1 MELFMKSFT
10 SPYSQDHSRD
20 KNDRRTTRMTKS
32 TNDKTI
38 HPGKLSPAQDEIGMI
53 IHEIRNPL
61 TAISLANQSLY
72 EEIGYDHLPPSLY
85 TVTEMIAKNVTRIE
99 VLLKEL
105 LHANCGQIELAPTD
119 ICEVIENSLKRA
131 DDRIFLKRLEISKSY
146 CSGLFIQGNAEKLS
160 LAFLNIII
168 NAVEA
173 VKEHEGKIWITA
185 YKHGDFIKIVFKD
198 NGTGM
203 EPEVANHM
211 FDKNFSGKRKGLGVG
226 MSHVKEILASHNACI
241 TVNSEPGTG
250 TTIVLAFKRLD

>member
-1 MELFMKSFT
+1 ME
-10 SPYSQDHSRD
+10 
-20 KNDRRTTRMTKS
+20 N
-32 TNDKTI
+32 
-38 HPGKLSPAQDEIGMI
+38 EIGMI

-72 EEIGYDHLPPSLY
+72 DEIGYDHLPPSLY
-85 TVTEMIAKNVTRIE
+85 SVTEMIAKNITRIE

-105 LHANCGQIELAPTD
+105 LHANCGQMELAPID
-119 ICEVIENSLKRA
+119 ICDVLENSLKKA
-131 DDRIFLKRLEISKSY
+131 DDRIFLKKLEISKSY
-146 CSGLFIQGNAEKLS
+146 CSGLLILGNAEKLS

-173 VKEHEGKIWITA
+173 ATENEGKIWITA
-185 YKHGDFIKIVFKD
+185 YKREDFIKIVFKD

-203 EPEVANHM
+203 EPEVADHM

-226 MSHVKEILASHNACI
+226 MSHVKEIIAAHNACI

-250 TTIVLAFKRLD
+250 TSIVLAFKRLD